1 MTQDWILSQEPAA
14 IPVAQHVPTRLTFM
28 LVDRQLWVAEAT
40 PEVFGPVTPDIEIA
54 LNEVRPGLC
63 GEARKMLEA
72 SVGEPTSAVASHA

>member
-1 MTQDWILSQEPAA
+1 MIKDWNLSQEREA
-14 IPVAQHVPTRLTFM
+14 IPMAQHVPTRLTFM

-63 GEARKMLEA
+63 REARQTLEA
-72 SVGEPTSAVASHA
+72 VA